1 MRLSTRKAFT
11 LVELLV
17 VIAIIGTLVGLLL
30 PAVQAAR
37 EAARNNTCK
46 NNLKQLALALSTR
59 EVSLK
64 NYPGYI
70 NKIGITGSAGILRA
84 SWVVSTF
91 PYIEQVQL
99 FDRWNGGNDPT
110 DERLATPHIEI
121 LVCPSNPP
129 TTIGQPNL
137 AYLANA
143 GARAHWDR
151 GEPSSGSPG
160 WENPANGI
168 FTDRT
173 RTADLRP
180 PAPAPQPDWRNTD
193 DERDANN
200 RNDDAP
206 EHTMTVAYLQ
216 KGDGMTKT
224 LMLAESTAALYW
236 AYPASDYSTTPDASF
251 HFGFGWEEPEAVRQ
265 DPKKRINGYRDPTIY
280 TTFEEMTKLKK
291 DDEPT
296 TLPNPP
302 DPFVRPGIPSS
313 NHSGGTNVAFMAGH
327 VDFIVDQVEP
337 FVYAQLCTS
346 NRKESELPGD
356 RTEPEPTD
364 EQY

>member
-59 EVSLK
+59 EASLS

-70 NKIGITGSAGILRA
+70 NKIGITGSRRVVRA

-99 FDRWNGGNDPT
+99 FDQWNGGDPSQ
-110 DERLATPHIEI
+110 APSIEI

-129 TTIGQPNL
+129 TTLGQPNL
-137 AYLANA
+137 SYLANS
-143 GARAHWDR
+143 GARAHWNR
-151 GEPSSGSPG
+151 GEPTSSNPG

-173 RTADLRP
+173 RTADLEP
-180 PAPAPQPDWRNTD
+180 TPDPDWSNTD
-193 DERDANN
+193 DPRDDSDP
-200 RNDDAP
+200 RRDAP

-216 KGDGMTKT
+216 KGDSMTKT
-224 LMLAESTAALYW
+224 LMLAESTGALFW
-236 AYPASDYSTTPDASF
+236 AYPTTEYGSTPDASF
-251 HFGFGWEEPEAVRQ
+251 HFGFSWETPDAVAD
-265 DPKKRINGYRDPTIY
+265 DPKRRVNGYRDPNPY
-280 TTFEEMTKLKK
+280 STFEEMTNLVESAPPTL
-291 DDEPT
+291 DET
-296 TLPNPP
+296 NPDT
-302 DPFVRPGIPSS
+302 DPRPGIPSS
-313 NHSGGTNVAFMAGH
+313 FHSGGTNVAFMAGH
-327 VDFIVDQVEP
+327 VGFLTDQIEP
-337 FVYAQLCTS
+337 IVYAQLCTS
-346 NRKESELPGD
+346 NRKESELVGD
-356 RTEPEPTD
+356 RDRPEPSD
-364 EQY
+364 DQF